1 MQYPYK
7 NTLRSITG
15 PFTIHATLL
24 KGSAALQ
31 NLRIPILPPKTI
43 DFPTSRTQFPLP
55 SELEVDLFTVFT
67 PFSKGKI
74 LQRGGS
80 SL

>member
-1 MQYPYK
+1 MAK
-7 NTLRSITG
+7 D
-15 PFTIHATLL
+15 FTTHATLP

-43 DFPTSRTQFPLP
+43 DFPTSKTQSLLP
-55 SELEVDLFTVFT
+55 SELEVDLFVILP
-67 PFSKGKI
+67 PFPQQKI
-74 LQRGGS
+74 LLRGGP